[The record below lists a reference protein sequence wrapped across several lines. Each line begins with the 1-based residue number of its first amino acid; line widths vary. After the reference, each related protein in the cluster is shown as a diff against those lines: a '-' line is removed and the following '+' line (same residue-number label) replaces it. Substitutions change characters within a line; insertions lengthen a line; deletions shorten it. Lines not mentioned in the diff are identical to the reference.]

1 MHLSIKEYFV
11 IQQSSESVDV
21 LKGTG
26 FGTYIKLA
34 KSMQTLAL
42 DRMPGFLGSL
52 FRASLAIKP
61 CSSPKG
67 VGGPEIRLMLLPD
80 ATIAN
85 ARIHAG
91 CWSFDVRG
99 FCIQNASKNQN

>member
-1 MHLSIKEYFV
+1 MKEYFV

-21 LKGTG
+21 LKGLG

-34 KSMQTLAL
+34 KSMQTLAPE
-42 DRMPGFLGSL
+42 RMPGFLRCL
-52 FRASLAIKP
+52 FKAYLATKP

-67 VGGPEIRLMLLPD
+67 VGGPEMRLMLLPD
-80 ATIAN
+80 ATSVN
-85 ARIHAG
+85 ARIYAG

-99 FCIQNASKNQN
+99 FCIQNAGRN